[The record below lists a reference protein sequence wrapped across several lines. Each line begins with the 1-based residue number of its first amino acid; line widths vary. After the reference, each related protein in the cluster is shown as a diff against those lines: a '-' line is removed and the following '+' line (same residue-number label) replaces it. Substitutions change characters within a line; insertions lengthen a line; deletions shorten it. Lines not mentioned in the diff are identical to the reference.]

1 MNLVTFVKKIIK
13 VLKRKE
19 YIPVVI
25 SKDEK
30 NLFDGKVALVVGGS
44 GGIGFAIAQRLVS
57 QGSKVIITGTN
68 ELKLKRLC
76 DELNLIHEGFARCLA
91 FDMTN
96 LDMVEKNINKCVK
109 LFDDNKI
116 DILVNSAG
124 VNSESTIF
132 NVSELEYD
140 RIMNTNLKGAYFISI
155 FVAKIM
161 VKNKTKGHILNVSSA
176 SSLRPA
182 ALPYAI
188 SKWGMRGM
196 TLGLADELIKY
207 NIIVNAIGPGPVA
220 TLMNG
225 RNIGDSI
232 AHPSNPSGRC
242 ATVEEIAELA
252 CYLVSDKSN
261 MVVGDTF
268 FISGGGGTT
277 SLHR

>member
-1 MNLVTFVKKIIK
+1 MNLIKVGKKIIK
-13 VLKRKE
+13 VLKRRE
-19 YIPVVI
+19 YIPVVV

-30 NLFDGKVALVVGGS
+30 SLFEGKVALIVGGS
-44 GGIGFAIAQRLVS
+44 GGIGFAIAQRLIS
-57 QGSKVIITGTN
+57 QGSKVIITGSN
-68 ELKLKRLC
+68 ELKVKKLC
-76 DELNLIHEGFARCLA
+76 DELNLIHEGFAKYLV
-91 FDMTN
+91 FDITN
-96 LDMVEKNINKCVK
+96 IEMVKENINKSVN
-109 LFDDNKI
+109 LFEDNKI

-124 VNSESTIF
+124 VNSETTIF
-132 NVSELEYD
+132 DVSESEYD
-140 RIMNTNLKGAYFISI
+140 RIMDINLKGAYFSSI
-155 FVAKIM
+155 YAAQIM
-161 VKNKTKGHILNVSSA
+161 IKNKTHGHILNVSSA

-182 ALPYAI
+182 GHPYAI

-225 RNIGDSI
+225 REKGDSI

-252 CYLVSDKSN
+252 CYLVSDKGN

-268 FISGGGGTT
+268 FISGGGGIT
-277 SLHR
+277 SLHQ